1 MNKVIKIILSTF
13 LALIIFLA
21 GWFGHAMIKRNK
33 TAKEVKKA
41 IGDLNEQHKKDL
53 NSLQDD
59 YEKKLKKK
67 DGIISEL
74 KKLLIGLL
82 NF

>member
-1 MNKVIKIILSTF
+1 MVWSCNDKSQQNS
-13 LALIIFLA
+13 
-21 GWFGHAMIKRNK
+21 KRSHK
-33 TAKEVKKA
+33 SHW
-41 IGDLNEQHKKDL
+41 GFNEQHKKDL

>member
-1 MNKVIKIILSTF
+1 MVWSCNDKSQQNS
-13 LALIIFLA
+13 
-21 GWFGHAMIKRNK
+21 KRSQ
-33 TAKEVKKA
+33 KA